1 MNDYEKKE
9 IIYKGLLIIQ
19 PAIDLFNKEQDVS
32 QKNLN
37 SRFAVYV
44 SELSRRVL
52 QYDYCELINKL
63 YKYNNLSYTLCQEFI
78 KDFASISF
86 ENPNK
91 NFAEYVEYLD
101 SIEFTISNFVYEF
114 IVFFC
119 DTQRPTYSEFK
130 SCLNEYRL
138 SNWCE
143 KGQNILYI
151 LSLYNNQI

>member
-1 MNDYEKKE
+1 MNKNEKNE
-9 IIYKGLLIIQ
+9 IIYKGLSIIQ

-37 SRFAVYV
+37 FRFALYV

-63 YKYNNLSYTLCQEFI
+63 YKYNNLSCTLCQEFI

-86 ENPNK
+86 ANPEK
-91 NFAEYVEYLD
+91 NFSGYVEYLD

-114 IVFFC
+114 ILFFC
-119 DTQRPTYSEFK
+119 DTARPTYSEFK

-138 SNWCE
+138 SNW
-143 KGQNILYI
+143 
-151 LSLYNNQI
+151 